1 MISFALIALLNSWC
15 QNHEA
20 LNQNNLRFIE
30 FYLIL
35 KRSEEMPSADDE
47 NVDHIQR
54 KLNKI
59 LETRYDTDKV
69 RVW

>member
-1 MISFALIALLNSWC
+1 
-15 QNHEA
+15 
-20 LNQNNLRFIE
+20 
-30 FYLIL
+30 
-35 KRSEEMPSADDE
+35 MPGADNE

-69 RVW
+69 KTFKLHRNH